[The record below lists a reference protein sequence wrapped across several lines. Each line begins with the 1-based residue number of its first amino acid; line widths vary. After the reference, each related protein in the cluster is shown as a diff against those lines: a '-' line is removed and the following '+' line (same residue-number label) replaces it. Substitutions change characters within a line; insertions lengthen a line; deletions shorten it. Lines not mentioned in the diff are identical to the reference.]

1 MKMPGT
7 GQPMETRTGGEVGA
21 KPDSSHTSRLGLGG
35 GFQNEGTSEDTD
47 VVGHPRKHERGSG
60 KGGRSCRRI

>member
-47 VVGHPRKHERGSG
+47 VVGHPRKHERG
-60 KGGRSCRRI
+60 